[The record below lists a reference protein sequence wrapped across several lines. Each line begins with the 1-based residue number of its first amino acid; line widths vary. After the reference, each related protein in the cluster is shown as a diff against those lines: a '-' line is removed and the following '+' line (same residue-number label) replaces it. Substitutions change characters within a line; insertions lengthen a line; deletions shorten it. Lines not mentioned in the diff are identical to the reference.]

1 MTDEWCFN
9 VEGLGKV
16 RVSTKLIEALSTYR
30 QINSS
35 QPESGGVLLGRHL
48 NSNGALLID
57 SYTPPQTSDT
67 QGRCSFYRSNAHNKL
82 VERTWKESKGHVTYV
97 GLWHTHPEPIP
108 TPSRIDTQDWSNAL
122 SKSSFEGAY
131 LFFFIVGQTSIR
143 CWSGKKQRFSKV
155 IKFSGEY
162 TDG

>member
-1 MTDEWCFN
+1 MTEEWNFD

-16 RVSTKLIEALSTYR
+16 RVGNKLIQELSAYK

-48 NSNGALLID
+48 NSDGALLID
-57 SYTPPQTSDT
+57 DYTPPQASDT
-67 QGRCSFYRSNAHNKL
+67 QGRCSFYRSNAHNRL
-82 VERTWKESKGHVTYV
+82 VEQAWKDSKGHVTYV

-108 TPSRIDTQDWSNAL
+108 IPSRIDTQDWSNAL
-122 SKSSFEGAY
+122 SKSSFEGSY

-143 CWSGKKQRFSKV
+143 CWAGKKQLISKV

-162 TDG
+162 IDG